1 MDHKGWIPI
10 NSLNTLGAFYLR
22 LFVEGTHAD
31 GSTILLCRL
40 DTCVFI
46 LLQGDGYPAFY
57 YCKRIVQNGVGKGHF
72 IFIGVCSNHSSQ
84 LSKRT
89 NEKSNEGDQHI

>member
-1 MDHKGWIPI
+1 MDHRGWIPI

-46 LLQGDGYPAFY
+46 LLQGMATQLFI
-57 YCKRIVQNGVGKGHF
+57 KRIVQNGVGKGHF